1 MKNQK
6 RQRSIR
12 CTDALY
18 SAVEEAA
25 KQDGVSL
32 NEWITYAI
40 RFQLKEGIAGG
51 TPVDLDKVG
60 ELAKAN
66 AVDKLAAAIRKSEE
80 VFGAIR
86 KEMGIT
92 DE

>member
-12 CTDALY
+12 CTNALY

-25 KQDGVSL
+25 KQDGMSL

-40 RFQLKEGIAGG
+40 RFQLKMGIAGG
-51 TPVDLDKVG
+51 EPVDLEAVG
-60 ELAKAN
+60 QLAKAN
-66 AVDKLAAAIRKSEE
+66 SVDKLTEAIERANK
-80 VFGAIR
+80 VFEATRI
-86 KEMGIT
+86 ELGIT
-92 DE
+92 EE